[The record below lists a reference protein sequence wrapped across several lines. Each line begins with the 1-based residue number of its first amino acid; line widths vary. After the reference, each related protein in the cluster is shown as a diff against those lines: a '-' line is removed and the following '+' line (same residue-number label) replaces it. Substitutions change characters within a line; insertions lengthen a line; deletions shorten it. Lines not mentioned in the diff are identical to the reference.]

1 MQRAPLT
8 ADREVIRI
16 GLYAA
21 LLIASLFVSV
31 PARDRYAS
39 QAAALAAEQAEQQR
53 LKAAPSV
60 EASAVRHAA
69 TESPDEP
76 SAFLAEILRLARG
89 SGCRMGGYTVVQIP
103 PSADAAAGGAARA
116 EPIKTLRTQV
126 SLICDYPH
134 LREFIDRLRHAPR
147 DYGVVELSVRARS
160 TGLLRADTGGTAL
173 EAAVVID
180 RYVITRQNAPTGP
193 SSTPEQG

>member
-8 ADREVIRI
+8 ADREIHRI
-16 GLYAA
+16 GLVAA

-39 QAAALAAEQAEQQR
+39 QAAALASEEAEHPR
-53 LKAAPSV
+53 LRAAPPV
-60 EASAVRHAA
+60 EASTVRHAA

-76 SAFLAEILRLARG
+76 SAFLAEILRLARRA
-89 SGCRMGGYTVVQIP
+89 GCRMGGYAAVQIAP
-103 PSADAAAGGAARA
+103 AADAAGGAARA

-134 LREFIDRLRHAPR
+134 LRDFIDRLRHASR
-147 DYGVVELSVRARS
+147 DYGVVELSVHARS
-160 TGLLRADTGGTAL
+160 SGLLRADTGGTAL
-173 EAAVVID
+173 EAAIVID

-193 SSTPEQG
+193 ASTPEQG